1 MSVKLSSEKEHLVL
15 DNQRLVHY
23 LVQKLGVTPNSS
35 EYEDIVSIGTI
46 GLVKA
51 AITFDSSKKITFAT
65 YASRCINN
73 EIFMHYRKA
82 NKYANDISIDE
93 PIGNDGE
100 GKELTLGDTIEHSE
114 SDFVEKIVNKE
125 AFIQLV
131 SIILNYLEEKTRLVI
146 LYRMGEV
153 SQADIAEKLN
163 ISRSYV
169 SRIVTKATNKI
180 REVANHQVHYKE
192 VFSMAIVGDEY
203 RISFSS
209 KDISKFNKIFAAL
222 LQNLTSTEKLPDFRV
237 NCNKERI
244 VVQIPAHPESFSFIA
259 QIIQEIDDFSMAFVS
274 DKSTLPT
281 GNTVMQKVE
290 TDEAD
295 ERDDTVEGSE
305 FSAIVQNSDVISDV
319 VNETEA
325 VETAEE
331 TETIEVIEEDATSIM
346 EQETQD
352 SDTVDTAEETLVE
365 EPIVEDT
372 ASTSEELDTVAKTD
386 AESTVERG
394 SQVKQVRDY
403 MLSISSFTVKDL
415 KHHFPNLT
423 TGTINNAVYL
433 AKSKGL
439 ITATGRGEYS
449 VKAVEPHVVEKSSTS
464 ASTSTEMTQI
474 DKDNTTESNIGK
486 TKRHTSQSKKVREFI
501 LTLDRFSVKQVIS
514 NFPDVPAAIVNNVIR
529 LAKTK
534 GLITCVARG
543 EYVVNKT

>member
-1 MSVKLSSEKEHLVL
+1 MSMTLSSEKEHLVL

-23 LVQKLGVTPNSS
+23 MVKKLGVTPNSS
-35 EYEDIVSIGTI
+35 EYEELVSIGTV
-46 GLVKA
+46 GLIKA
-51 AITFDSSKKITFAT
+51 AITFDSSKEIKFST

-73 EIFMHYRKA
+73 EFFMHYRKA
-82 NKYANDISIDE
+82 NKYANDISLDE
-93 PIGNDGE
+93 PIRNDGE
-100 GKELTLGDTIEHSE
+100 GKELTLGNTIEHPE
-114 SDFVEKIVNKE
+114 SNFVEKIVDE
-125 AFIQLV
+125 ETFIQLV
-131 SIILNYLEEKTRLVI
+131 NIILNHLKEKTRLAI

-163 ISRSYV
+163 ISQSYV
-169 SRIVTKATNKI
+169 SRTVTKAINEI
-180 REVANHQVHYKE
+180 RKVVKHPVHYKE
-192 VFSMAIVGDEY
+192 VFYMAAVGDEY

-209 KDISKFNKIFAAL
+209 KDISKFNKIFATL
-222 LQNLTSTEKLPDFRV
+222 LQNLTSTEKLPDFKV

-274 DKSTLPT
+274 DKNTLPT
-281 GNTVMQKVE
+281 DNTVMQE
-290 TDEAD
+290 LESDDAD
-295 ERDDTVEGSE
+295 ERDDTVEEKE
-305 FSAIVQNSDVISDV
+305 FSATVQNSDVISDV

-325 VETAEE
+325 VETADES
-331 TETIEVIEEDATSIM
+331 ETIEIIEEVAASTM
-346 EQETQD
+346 EQDNHD
-352 SDTVDTAEETLVE
+352 SDTVIQLKETLVE

-372 ASTSEELDTVAKTD
+372 ASTSKELDTVAETD

-403 MLSISSFTVKDL
+403 MLSMSSFTVMDL
-415 KHHFPNLT
+415 KHHFHNLS

-439 ITATGRGEYS
+439 ITATGRGEYRVKS
-449 VKAVEPHVVEKSSTS
+449 VESNVVEKNSVSTS
-464 ASTSTEMTQI
+464 NEMTQI
-474 DKDNTTESNIGK
+474 DKDNSMEDNIG
-486 TKRHTSQSKKVREFI
+486 TVKRHTSQSKKVREFI

-514 NFPDVPAAIVNNVIR
+514 NFPNVPATIVNNVIR

-543 EYVVNKT
+543 EYVVNKI

>member
-1 MSVKLSSEKEHLVL
+1 
-15 DNQRLVHY
+15 
-23 LVQKLGVTPNSS
+23 
-35 EYEDIVSIGTI
+35 
-46 GLVKA
+46 
-51 AITFDSSKKITFAT
+51 
-65 YASRCINN
+65 
-73 EIFMHYRKA
+73 
-82 NKYANDISIDE
+82 
-93 PIGNDGE
+93 
-100 GKELTLGDTIEHSE
+100 
-114 SDFVEKIVNKE
+114 
-125 AFIQLV
+125 
-131 SIILNYLEEKTRLVI
+131 
-146 LYRMGEV
+146 
-153 SQADIAEKLN
+153 
-163 ISRSYV
+163 
-169 SRIVTKATNKI
+169 
-180 REVANHQVHYKE
+180 
-192 VFSMAIVGDEY
+192 MAIVGDEY

-209 KDISKFNKIFAAL
+209 KDISKFNKIFATL

-290 TDEAD
+290 SDEED

-319 VNETEA
+319 VDETEA

-331 TETIEVIEEDATSIM
+331 SETIEVIVEDATSIM
-346 EQETQD
+346 EQETED
-352 SDTVDTAEETLVE
+352 SDTVDTAKETLVE

-372 ASTSEELDTVAKTD
+372 ASISEKLDTVAKTD

-423 TGTINNAVYL
+423 TGTINNALYL

-439 ITATGRGEYS
+439 ITATGRGEYR
-449 VKAVEPHVVEKSSTS
+449 VKAVEPHVVEKSSAS
-464 ASTSTEMTQI
+464 ASTEMTQI

-514 NFPDVPAAIVNNVIR
+514 NFPDIPAAIVNNVIR

>member
-1 MSVKLSSEKEHLVL
+1 MSMKLSSEKEHLVL

-82 NKYANDISIDE
+82 NKYANDTSIDE
-93 PIGNDGE
+93 PIGDDGE
-100 GKELTLGDTIEHSE
+100 GKELTLEDTLEDPNSN
-114 SDFVEKIVNKE
+114 FVEEIANKE

-131 SIILNYLEEKTRLVI
+131 SIVLNYLESRNRIVM
-146 LYRMGEV
+146 LYRMGNI
-153 SQADIAEKLN
+153 SQPDIAEKLN
-163 ISRSYV
+163 ISQSYV
-169 SRIVTKATNKI
+169 SRIKQKAILKI
-180 REVANHQVHYKE
+180 RETVNQQVHYKE
-192 VFSMAIVGDEY
+192 VFSMDIIGDTY
-203 RISFSS
+203 KITFAS
-209 KDISKFNKIFAAL
+209 KDISNFNKIFATL
-222 LQNLTSTEKLPDFRV
+222 LQNLTSATTLPDFKV
-237 NCNKERI
+237 DCNRERI
-244 VVQIPAHPESFSFIA
+244 IVQIPAHPESFSFIA
-259 QIIQEIDDFSMAFVS
+259 QIIQEIDDFSMTFVS
-274 DKSTLPT
+274 DKNTLPSD
-281 GNTVMQKVE
+281 NTVLQEVE
-290 TDEAD
+290 SDDKDESN
-295 ERDDTVEGSE
+295 DTVEEIES
-305 FSAIVQNSDVISDV
+305 SAIVQNSDGISDV
-319 VNETEA
+319 VNETES

-331 TETIEVIEEDATSIM
+331 SETIEVIEEVATSTM
-346 EQETQD
+346 EQEDHD
-352 SDTVDTAEETLVE
+352 SDTVDTAKETLVE

-372 ASTSEELDTVAKTD
+372 ASTSEELDTVA
-386 AESTVERG
+386 ESTVERG

-403 MLSISSFTVKDL
+403 MLSMSSFTVKDL
-415 KHHFPNLT
+415 KHHFPNLS

-433 AKSKGL
+433 AKNKGL
-439 ITATGRGEYS
+439 ITATGRGEYR

-464 ASTSTEMTQI
+464 TSRKMTQI

-514 NFPDVPAAIVNNVIR
+514 NFPDVPVAIVNNVIR